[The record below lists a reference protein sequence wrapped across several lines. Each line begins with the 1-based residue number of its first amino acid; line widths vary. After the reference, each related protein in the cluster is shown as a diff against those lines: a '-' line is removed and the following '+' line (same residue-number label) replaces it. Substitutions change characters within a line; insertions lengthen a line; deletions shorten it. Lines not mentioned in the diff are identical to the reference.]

1 MTNRKLEFDA
11 PQESGFVRNAMPNI
25 AFDQAAILNDN
36 ELDDSW
42 APPKAGGK
50 VPNRPKTRSISSVS
64 SNASQGQVEQ
74 MDWESTEP
82 KQFPSQPMPK
92 SQPVELS
99 KRAMPISLPIPLIY
113 PNQKGLEGTTTS
125 VEIVFVNNPN
135 SFYCHLSDTGP
146 LLEDLMDKLARAYTG
161 NRSDCK
167 SSNP

>member
-50 VPNRPKTRSISSVS
+50 VPNRPKTRSISSMS

-135 SFYCHLSDTGP
+135 SFYCHLAETGP